1 MSSKKKSGKGKSLS
15 TPKEESNDVLMTVQ
29 PTKKRKK
36 IIKIETENTKKEK
49 EEILKQNELKIQIKE
64 IEEKINFEQNQHNI
78 LMSIKKEELFRKE
91 KNIEQIEE
99 SNKNLQLEID
109 RLQNEIDT
117 KLQKKEVKEKDKEKD
132 KDKKE
137 ESNNDDKNDMN
148 NNKSEENINPIVK
161 ELKENEKEIE
171 NSRQIIDKYQKEVNN
186 LQKTVNKKIDMTQLN
201 SIKEE
206 IKSTKE
212 RINLMEKE
220 KKYLLVI
227 SQEHNKCIEYQNK
240 LQDDINHFQNELN
253 LLKIENKEKVKI
265 RIEKYKN
272 DTKSN
277 NNIYKGLSPEQ
288 IRQKKEQHIKNTLD
302 EFWAANKEKL
312 LKCSLSD
319 NNLSNFNNDESPN
332 DISKIN
338 KNHQSSKLLFK
349 KKKRYGEGIKNYN
362 LDININNEL
371 PVLPLFNN
379 NEKKILLNVLPE
391 EEIKKYEKR
400 YECADAEKKNLQR
413 LFAFETRQL
422 LKENKDIKNK
432 YELNNIQLK
441 ENEHKNNLL
450 TAQIEGQT
458 KEYEKLKNKMNNMI
472 KEIEEKTKKLKQW
485 EEENHTMAL
494 KLKEIKEKYEEI
506 VKEEV
511 DEEEELEEEEEEG
524 DGDGDEETNK

>member
-1 MSSKKKSGKGKSLS
+1 MSSKKKSPKRKNLS
-15 TPKEESNDVLMTVQ
+15 PINEESDDVLLTVQ
-29 PTKKRKK
+29 QHKKRKK

-49 EEILKQNELKIQIKE
+49 EEILKQNELKVQIKE
-64 IEEKINFEQNQHNI
+64 IEDKINFEQSQHNI
-78 LMSIKKEELFRKE
+78 LMSMKKEELFRKE

-99 SNKNLQLEID
+99 SNRNLQLEID
-109 RLQNEIDT
+109 RLQ
-117 KLQKKEVKEKDKEKD
+117 KEVDSKMQKIEDKDKEKD
-132 KDKKE
+132 KDIKE
-137 ESNNDDKNDMN
+137 ESNNEDRNDVN
-148 NNKSEENINPIVK
+148 NNKSEENIDPIEK

-186 LQKTVNKKIDMTQLN
+186 LQKTVNKKIDMAQLN
-201 SIKEE
+201 SIKDE
-206 IKSTKE
+206 IKSTQE

-227 SQEHNKCIEYQNK
+227 NQDHNKCIEYQNK
-240 LQDDINHFQNELN
+240 LQEDINYFQNELN
-253 LLKIENKEKVKI
+253 LLKIKNKENVKI
-265 RIEKYKN
+265 KIEKYKN
-272 DTKSN
+272 DTKSLN
-277 NNIYKGLSPEQ
+277 NTYKGLSPEQ
-288 IRQKKEQHIKNTLD
+288 IKQKKEQHIKNSLD
-302 EFWAANKEKL
+302 EFWAVNKEKL

-319 NNLSNFNNDESPN
+319 NNLSNFNNINNDESPN
-332 DISKIN
+332 DISKIH
-338 KNHQSSKLLFK
+338 KNNQSSKLLFK
-349 KKKRYGEGIKNYN
+349 KKKRYGEGINNFN
-362 LDININNEL
+362 LDINTNNEL

-422 LKENKDIKNK
+422 LKENKDIKYK

-458 KEYEKLKNKMNNMI
+458 KEYEKLKNKMNSML

-485 EEENHTMAL
+485 EEENHIMAL
-494 KLKEIKEKYEEI
+494 KLQEIKGKYGEI

-511 DEEEELEEEEEEG
+511 EEDEELEEEEEEG
-524 DGDGDEETNK
+524 DEETNK

>member
-1 MSSKKKSGKGKSLS
+1 MSSKKKSGKTKSLS
-15 TPKEESNDVLMTVQ
+15 TLNEESEDVLMTVQ

-49 EEILKQNELKIQIKE
+49 EEIQKQNLLKIQIKE
-64 IEEKINFEQNQHNI
+64 IEDKINFEQNQHNI
-78 LMSIKKEELFRKE
+78 LMSMKKEELFRKE

-99 SNKNLQLEID
+99 SNKNLQIEID
-109 RLQNEIDT
+109 RLQKEIDT
-117 KLQKKEVKEKDKEKD
+117 KLQKIEEKD

-137 ESNNDDKNDMN
+137 ENNNEEKNDMN
-148 NNKSEENINPIVK
+148 NNKSDDENIDPIEK

-171 NSRQIIDKYQKEVNN
+171 NSKQIIDKYQKEVNN

-201 SIKEE
+201 SIKAE
-206 IKSTKE
+206 IKNTQE

-227 SQEHNKCIEYQNK
+227 SQEHNKCIDYQNK
-240 LQDDINHFQNELN
+240 LQEDINYFQTELN

-277 NNIYKGLSPEQ
+277 NNIYKGLSPEE
-288 IRQKKEQHIKNTLD
+288 IRQKKEQHIKNSLD
-302 EFWAANKEKL
+302 EFWAVNKEKL

-319 NNLSNFNNDESPN
+319 NNLSNFTNDESPN
-332 DISKIN
+332 DISKIH
-338 KNHQSSKLLFK
+338 KNSQSSKLLFK

-362 LDININNEL
+362 LDINTNNDL

-422 LKENKDIKNK
+422 IKENKDIKYK
-432 YELNNIQLK
+432 YELNNFQLK
-441 ENEHKNNLL
+441 ENEHKNNVLM
-450 TAQIEGQT
+450 AQIEGQT
-458 KEYEKLKNKMNNMI
+458 KEYEKLKNKMNNMM

-494 KLKEIKEKYEEI
+494 KLQEIKEKYAEI

>member
-1 MSSKKKSGKGKSLS
+1 MSSKKKSAKKKSLS
-15 TPKEESNDVLMTVQ
+15 TLNEESDNVLMTVQ

-64 IEEKINFEQNQHNI
+64 IEDKINFEQNQHYI
-78 LMSIKKEELFRKE
+78 LMSMKKDELFRKE
-91 KNIEQIEE
+91 KSIEQIEE
-99 SNKNLQLEID
+99 SNKNLQIEID
-109 RLQNEIDT
+109 RLQKEIDT
-117 KLQKKEVKEKDKEKD
+117 KLQKVEE

-137 ESNNDDKNDMN
+137 ENNDGKNDMN
-148 NNKSEENINPIVK
+148 NNKSEENINPIEK

-171 NSRQIIDKYQKEVNN
+171 SSRQIIDKYQKEVSN
-186 LQKTVNKKIDMTQLN
+186 LQKTLNQKIDMTQLN

-212 RINLMEKE
+212 RIDLMEKE

-227 SQEHNKCIEYQNK
+227 SQEHNKCIEYQNR
-240 LQDDINHFQNELN
+240 LQEDINHFQNELN

-265 RIEKYKN
+265 KIEKYKN
-272 DTKSN
+272 STKN
-277 NNIYKGLSPEQ
+277 YNNIYKGLSPEQ
-288 IRQKKEQHIKNTLD
+288 IKQKKEQKIKNSLD
-302 EFWAANKEKL
+302 EFWAVNKEKL
-312 LKCSLSD
+312 LKCSLSE
-319 NNLSNFNNDESPN
+319 NNLSNVNNNNNNNNINNDDSPN
-332 DISKIN
+332 DISKIH
-338 KNHQSSKLLFK
+338 KNNQSSKLLFK
-349 KKKRYGEGIKNYN
+349 KKKRYGEGIKNFN
-362 LDININNEL
+362 FDINTNNAL

-379 NEKKILLNVLPE
+379 KEKMILLNVLPE

-400 YECADAEKKNLQR
+400 FECADAEKKNLQR

-432 YELNNIQLK
+432 YDLNNIQLK

-450 TAQIEGQT
+450 TAQIEGET
-458 KEYEKLKNKMNNMI
+458 KEYEKLKNKMNNMM

-494 KLKEIKEKYEEI
+494 KLQEIKAKYVEI

-511 DEEEELEEEEEEG
+511 EEEEELEEEEEEG
-524 DGDGDEETNK
+524 DEDVK

>member
-1 MSSKKKSGKGKSLS
+1 
-15 TPKEESNDVLMTVQ
+15 
-29 PTKKRKK
+29 
-36 IIKIETENTKKEK
+36 
-49 EEILKQNELKIQIKE
+49 
-64 IEEKINFEQNQHNI
+64 
-78 LMSIKKEELFRKE
+78 
-91 KNIEQIEE
+91 
-99 SNKNLQLEID
+99 
-109 RLQNEIDT
+109 
-117 KLQKKEVKEKDKEKD
+117 
-132 KDKKE
+132 
-137 ESNNDDKNDMN
+137 
-148 NNKSEENINPIVK
+148 
-161 ELKENEKEIE
+161 
-171 NSRQIIDKYQKEVNN
+171 
-186 LQKTVNKKIDMTQLN
+186 MTQLN
-201 SIKEE
+201 SIKAE
-206 IKSTKE
+206 IKNTQE

-227 SQEHNKCIEYQNK
+227 SQEHNKCIDYKNK
-240 LQDDINHFQNELN
+240 LQEDINYFQTELK

-265 RIEKYKN
+265 KIEKYKN

-277 NNIYKGLSPEQ
+277 NNIYKGLSPEE
-288 IRQKKEQHIKNTLD
+288 IRQKKEQHIKNSLD
-302 EFWAANKEKL
+302 EFWAVNKEKL

-319 NNLSNFNNDESPN
+319 NNLSNFTNDESPN
-332 DISKIN
+332 DISKIH
-338 KNHQSSKLLFK
+338 KNSQSSKLLFK

-362 LDININNEL
+362 LDINTNNDL

-422 LKENKDIKNK
+422 IKENKDIKYK
-432 YELNNIQLK
+432 YELNNFQLK
-441 ENEHKNNLL
+441 ENEHKNNVLM
-450 TAQIEGQT
+450 AQIEGQT
-458 KEYEKLKNKMNNMI
+458 KEYEKLKNKMNNMM

-494 KLKEIKEKYEEI
+494 KLQEIKEKYAEI